1 MNDMRQMIADTAARI
16 FRDHCDGDLIA
27 AAEAGF
33 WPAELW
39 QILEENGLTRAAV
52 AEEMGGAGGNL
63 GDAMTL
69 VREAGRAAV
78 PLPLAESFLA
88 GWLLEGAGLEVPEGP
103 LTVAPVGP
111 ADALFI
117 EQAAGGWILNGN
129 ATIPWGA
136 QAGHIAVIA
145 ESEAGD
151 QVALVEVRRTR
162 TTGGQNLAGEPRD
175 AVIFNNIVLP
185 ADDVRPAGNQVSR
198 AGLFRLGALARS
210 VQIAGALD
218 AVLAM
223 TLAYVGDRVQFG
235 RPLAKFQAVQ
245 QQLAVLAGQ
254 VAAAGRA
261 ADWATA
267 AAEAAEAGEG
277 AEAIVAAKARA
288 GEAAGVAAE
297 ICHQLHGAIG
307 FTREYS
313 LQHLSRR
320 LWAWR
325 DEFGPEVVWQR
336 ELGRLAAKSGPE
348 GLWPFITGT
357 G

>member
-1 MNDMRQMIADTAARI
+1 
-16 FRDHCDGDLIA
+16 
-27 AAEAGF
+27 
-33 WPAELW
+33 
-39 QILEENGLTRAAV
+39 
-52 AEEMGGAGGNL
+52 
-63 GDAMTL
+63 MTL

-103 LTVAPVGP
+103 LTVAPVAP

-136 QAGHIAVIA
+136 QAGHIAVVA
-145 ESEAGD
+145 EAEAEAGD
-151 QVALVEVRRTR
+151 QVALVEVGRTR

-175 AVIFNNIVLP
+175 AVIFDNIVLP

-261 ADWATA
+261 ADWAVA

-277 AEAIVAAKARA
+277 AEAIAAAKARA

>member
-1 MNDMRQMIADTAARI
+1 MRELIADTAARI
-16 FRDHCDGDLIA
+16 FRDHCQSDLIA
-27 AAEAGF
+27 AAEAGV

-39 QILEENGLTRAAV
+39 QTLEENGLTRAAV
-52 AEEMGGAGGNL
+52 SEEMGGAGGNV

-69 VREAGRAAV
+69 LRQAGQAAV

-88 GWLLEGAGLEVPEGP
+88 GWLLEGVGLEVPGGP
-103 LTVAPVGP
+103 LTVAPIAPG
-111 ADALFI
+111 DALFI
-117 EQAAGGWILNGN
+117 EQAAGGWILNGS
-129 ATIPWGA
+129 ATAIPWGA

-145 ESEAGD
+145 EAETGD
-151 QVALVEVRRTR
+151 QIALVEGRRTR

-175 AVIFNNIVLP
+175 TVVFDNIVLP

-198 AGLFRLGALARS
+198 EGLIRLGALARS

-218 AVLAM
+218 GVLAT
-223 TLAYVGDRVQFG
+223 TLTYVGERVQFG

-254 VAAAGRA
+254 VAAGGRA
-261 ADWATA
+261 ADWAVA
-267 AAEAAEAGEG
+267 AAEANEAS
-277 AEAIVAAKARA
+277 EAPVAIATAKARA
-288 GEAAGVAAE
+288 GEAAGIAAE

-336 ELGRLAAKSGPE
+336 RLGRLAAKSGPD

>member
-1 MNDMRQMIADTAARI
+1 MRELIADTAARI
-16 FRDHCDGDLIA
+16 FRDHCPSDLVA
-27 AAEAGF
+27 AAEAGV

-39 QILEENGLTRAAV
+39 QTLEENGLTRAAV
-52 AEEMGGAGGNL
+52 SEEAGGAGGNV

-69 VREAGRAAV
+69 LREAGKAAA
-78 PLPLAESFLA
+78 PLPLAESYLA

-103 LTVAPVGP
+103 LTVAPIVP
-111 ADALFI
+111 SDELFI
-117 EQAAGGWILNGN
+117 EPAAGGWILNGS
-129 ATIPWGA
+129 ATVPWGA
-136 QAGHIAVIA
+136 QAGHMAVVA
-145 ESEAGD
+145 EAEGGD
-151 QVALVEVRRTR
+151 RVALVEARNTR
-162 TTGGQNLAGEPRD
+162 ATGARNLAGEPRD
-175 AVIFNNIVLP
+175 AVVFDNIVL
-185 ADDVRPAGNQVSR
+185 AGDDVRPAGNQVSR
-198 AGLFRLGALARS
+198 EGLTRLGALARS

-218 AVLAM
+218 AALSL
-223 TLAYVGDRVQFG
+223 TLEYAGDRVQFG

-261 ADWATA
+261 ADWAVVA
-267 AAEAAEAGEG
+267 VEVGEGPEAAETEV
-277 AEAIVAAKARA
+277 AIAVAKART
-288 GEAAGVAAE
+288 GEAAGIAAE

-325 DEFGPEVVWQR
+325 DEFGPEVVWQLR
-336 ELGRLAAKSGPE
+336 LGRLAAKSGPD
-348 GLWPFITGT
+348 GLWPFITGI